1 MWIQLGVKHF
11 ISLNEFFISFLI
23 LYKNR
28 KKGEKMNHPKHY
40 FRCKYLDWHRPAS
53 IEYHDAVNAESKCK
67 YCGRSIMEDS
77 QGNWFTYLKP
87 EYDTIKEEY
96 K

>member
-1 MWIQLGVKHF
+1 
-11 ISLNEFFISFLI
+11 
-23 LYKNR
+23 
-28 KKGEKMNHPKHY
+28 MNHPKHY
-40 FRCKYLDWHRPAS
+40 FRCKYLGWHRPAF
-53 IEYHDAVNAESKCK
+53 IEYQDAMITESKCK